1 MRINEIHITPVA
13 VPDPPLLNA
22 AGLHAPYAL
31 RIIIELISNDGISGW
46 GEIPGSDDTLAA
58 LKQAAD
64 QLIGIDPWQLNAID
78 AKLQALARPDERG
91 ATPWDQR
98 TWVHIRSAIEVACY
112 DLMGK
117 SVGRPVVDLLGGAAR
132 ERVPY
137 SAYLFYKYE
146 GAGGEFGFS
155 MKAST
160 PPQCV
165 GEGPGEGLDSPRGNL
180 AALDPN
186 GIVAQAQAMVAR
198 YGFQSIKLKGGAFE
212 PQREVDAM
220 LALREAFGPDMPLR
234 LDPNAIWRVDTAI
247 AAGKQLE
254 GVLEYFEDPV
264 RGQENMAAV
273 AQAVDIPLA
282 TNMCTTSFAD
292 LPGSV
297 AHQSEAIIL
306 SDHHFWGGFRASLDL
321 ARFCEVFGRGLSM
334 HSNSHLGISLA
345 AMTHL
350 AAAVPNLTYDCDTHY
365 PWQDGCDILA
375 APLEIED
382 GAIAVPSEPGLGI
395 EVDRAKLAQLHEQL
409 SRLRLD
415 RTQRRNRNAKAPSQL
430 DLSIHALVAIF
441 SHVENCRLTRDNA
454 AHAKHLASAGGKNR
468 RWQPGDDTLN
478 LPSG

>member
-1 MRINEIHITPVA
+1 MRINDFHITPVA

-31 RIIIELISNDGISGW
+31 RIIVELVSADGISGW
-46 GEIPGSDDTLAA
+46 GEIPGSEDTRAA
-58 LKQAAD
+58 LELAKPH
-64 QLIGIDPWQLNAID
+64 LIGMDPWGLNAID
-78 AKLQALARPDERG
+78 AKLEALANPDERG

-98 TWVHIRSAIEVACY
+98 TWVHVRSGIEVACF

-117 SVGRPVVDLLGGAAR
+117 SAGRPVVDLLGGAAR
-132 ERVPY
+132 ERVPF

-146 GAGGEFGFS
+146 GAGGEFGFGRDES
-155 MKAST
+155 A
-160 PPQCV
+160 
-165 GEGPGEGLDSPRGNL
+165 EGWFAARQS
-180 AALDPN
+180 AALDPS
-186 GIVAQAQAMVAR
+186 GIVAQAQAMVAQ
-198 YGFQSIKLKGGAFE
+198 YGFKSIKLKGGAFE

-264 RGQENMAAV
+264 RGQKNMAAV
-273 AQAVDIPLA
+273 ARALEIPLA

-297 AHQSEAIIL
+297 AHKSEAIIL

-321 ARFCEVFGRGLSM
+321 ARFCDVFGRGMSM

-350 AAAVPNLTYDCDTHY
+350 AAAVPNLTYDCDTHF
-365 PWQDGCDILA
+365 PWQDGHDLLV
-375 APLEIED
+375 APLEIEQ

-395 EVDRAKLAQLHEQL
+395 TVDRVKLAQLHQL
-409 SRLRLD
+409 YLACGL
-415 RTQRRNRNAKAPSQL
+415 TERNDEIEMQKLHPGWTFQS
-430 DLSIHALVAIF
+430 
-441 SHVENCRLTRDNA
+441 TR
-454 AHAKHLASAGGKNR
+454 
-468 RWQPGDDTLN
+468 W
-478 LPSG
+478 